1 MIFHK
6 VQIFLNENKI
16 KSLLYWM
23 SDLIVYL
30 ETIIQALISPLEWIM
45 LFTIIGG
52 GIFLIIHSKGI
63 PFLKIRSAFKLL
75 FHKEKSL
82 GISRFQ
88 ALSAV
93 LAATVGLGN
102 ISGVAIAIHMGGPG
116 VLVWMWLTA
125 LIGMTI
131 KFYSCTLAV
140 QLRDLEDNEQP
151 LGGPMFYMK
160 LGIKKWGK
168 TLAIWFSIA
177 GLFGVLPAFTANQLT
192 QTFMNV
198 IEPDSFIAIGEFQW
212 KFIIGL
218 VLSIVSSFVVFGG
231 LKSIVKVTSNLVP
244 SMVVLYFLMGIFIL
258 ISNSEA
264 IIPTFRL
271 ILKEAFNLETAVTG
285 GFWGLV
291 ILGVRRAVFS
301 NETGVGN
308 APMYHG
314 QSQSSKGT
322 DEGLVAMLGPLFD
335 TIFVCSITG
344 LIVIISGAY
353 QMPNLNGIVL
363 TLEAF
368 RRLFFGF
375 GDQLLL
381 LMVFVFG
388 ISTLFTYSYYGVK
401 CFGFLTQKKWGVYY
415 NYFYIGSIIFSALVT
430 VEVVIGII
438 DLAFALMCIPNM
450 IAVIYLSKLVNKEMR
465 ERKWIS

>member
-1 MIFHK
+1 
-6 VQIFLNENKI
+6 
-16 KSLLYWM
+16 M
-23 SDLIVYL
+23 SDLISST
-30 ETIIQALISPLEWIM
+30 EALLKAIISPLEWVM
-45 LFTIIGG
+45 LFAVVGG
-52 GIFLIIHSKGI
+52 GLYLMLHSRGI
-63 PFLKIRSAFKLL
+63 PLLKLRPAFKLL
-75 FHKEKSL
+75 FLKEKTQ

-125 LIGMTI
+125 LIGMII

-140 QLRDLEDNEQP
+140 QLRSAEANGEP
-151 LGGPMFYMK
+151 LGGPMFYMQ

-168 TLAIWFSIA
+168 PLAIWFSIA

-198 IEPDSFIAIGEFQW
+198 VQPDSIITLGDLEW
-212 KFIIGL
+212 KFFIGL
-218 VLSIVSSFVVFGG
+218 ILSVASSFVIFGG

-244 SMVVLYFLMGIFIL
+244 VMVGLYFFMGLFIL
-258 ISNSEA
+258 VSNSEA
-264 IIPTFRL
+264 VLPTLEL
-271 ILKEAFNLETAVTG
+271 IFTEAFNFDTAVTG

-301 NETGVGN
+301 NESGVGN

-314 QSQSSKGT
+314 QSQSSRGT
-322 DEGLVAMLGPLFD
+322 DEGLVAMLGPLLD
-335 TIFVCSITG
+335 TVLVCTITG

-353 QMPNLNGIVL
+353 KVTDLNGIVL

-368 RRLFFGF
+368 RILFFDF

-401 CFGFLTQKKWGVYY
+401 CFGFLTQKKWGIYY
-415 NYFYIGSIIFSALVT
+415 NYFYVGSIIISALVT

-450 IAVIYLSKLVNKEMR
+450 LALVYLAKSVKQEMR
-465 ERKWIS
+465 GRKWIR